1 MSNCNCQTV
10 YTASIDEDFTG
21 KCVKDTY
28 QKVIHVGGSGEFSN
42 TLYDGT
48 GSFVDITLQMYQKH

>member
-28 QKVIHVGGSGEFSN
+28 QKVIHVGEVVNFRIPYMTELGHSLTS
-42 TLYDGT
+42 LY
-48 GSFVDITLQMYQKH
+48 QMYQKH